1 MPFYFSNLILQFAF
15 YKIKNRNLNKKRQ
28 INFIKFTRKNI
39 KETELLINKET
50 KKEDLNNIDNKF
62 DAFIIGSDQ
71 VWNYTFPR
79 FSEFDFVTYSNRP
92 KISYAASFGV
102 SNIEER
108 LKDLYRYG
116 LTGIDYIS
124 VREEA
129 GNKIVKD
136 LIGVNPSVV
145 LDPTML
151 LTVNE
156 WRILTKNSELHI
168 QQNYVVTYFL
178 GDMTSE
184 YSSYIENYAR
194 KKNLKIIHLGN
205 IKDKKMW
212 AIDPADFI
220 NLIDK
225 AQAVFTDSFH
235 ACVFSI
241 IFEKYFEVFERQSEM
256 LSMNSRIDTL
266 LKDFK
271 IENRWNHLENDNKQE
286 IDYSSVKKILNKRRK
301 ESLEFLD
308 ASLSKVQSSN
318 NN

>member
-1 MPFYFSNLILQFAF
+1 
-15 YKIKNRNLNKKRQ
+15 
-28 INFIKFTRKNI
+28 
-39 KETELLINKET
+39 KET